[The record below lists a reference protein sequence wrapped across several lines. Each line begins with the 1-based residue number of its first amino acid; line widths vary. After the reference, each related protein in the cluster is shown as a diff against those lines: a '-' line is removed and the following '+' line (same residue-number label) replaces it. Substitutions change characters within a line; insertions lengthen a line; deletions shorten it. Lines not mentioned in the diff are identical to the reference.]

1 MKILLIVCFGWMLS
15 LYAVDVEMEIIKGIS
30 KPQTLGIVLSS
41 ESTKDKIANDIMQV
55 IKKDLEV
62 SCNFLFEDKN
72 FSTPISINNYKQ
84 AMFNDL
90 GLFVNVQSSNTILE
104 IDFVLYDFKQN
115 KMILQNRLSTTK
127 SDRYIFLAHK
137 LAIVVNDTLY
147 PNATISW
154 MDRLVLF
161 SRNISPRESEILVG
175 DYTLSYQKVL
185 IKGGIN
191 LFPKWANRNQDS
203 FYYTSLSGM
212 PTLYKFNIISRKQ
225 DKILSSDGMAVC
237 SDVSDDGK
245 LLLVSMAPNT
255 QSDIYLFDTQA
266 NLKTRLTNYQGI
278 DVGGQFI
285 DNDTKMVF
293 ISDRL
298 EQPAL
303 FVQAISKDNK
313 ALASKLPN
321 TSKNSSS
328 FTTYKEYVA
337 YSSKEKGDRDLNIYF
352 VSTLG
357 YDKKQLTFNG
367 RNQFPKF
374 SPDGNVLFYLRSY
387 NGKNMTAIYK
397 MGYNKH
403 FYFPNN
409 TGTLQSIDW

>member
-1 MKILLIVCFGWMLS
+1 MRVLFIFFLGLIANLL
-15 LYAVDVEMEIIKGIS
+15 AVDVEMEIIKGIS

-41 ESTKDKIANDIMQV
+41 ESTKDKIANDIIQV

-62 SCNFLFEDKN
+62 SCNFVFEDKN
-72 FSTPISINNYKQ
+72 SQMPISLSNYKQ
-84 AMFNDL
+84 AMLSEL
-90 GLFVNVQSSNTILE
+90 GLFVNVQSATATLD

-115 KMILQNRLSTTK
+115 KVILQNRLSTTK

-147 PNATISW
+147 PSASIAW

-185 IKGGIN
+185 VKGGIN
-191 LFPKWANRNQDS
+191 LFPKWANKNQDS
-203 FYYTSLSGM
+203 FYYTSLSGV

-237 SDVSDDGK
+237 SDVSDDGR

-255 QSDIYLFDTQA
+255 QSDVYLFDTQTST
-266 NLKTRLTNYQGI
+266 KTRLTNYQGI
-278 DVGGQFI
+278 DVGGQFVE
-285 DNDTKMVF
+285 NDTKMVF

-298 EQPAL
+298 QQPAL
-303 FVQAISKDNK
+303 FVQSISKDGK

-321 TSKNSSS
+321 TAKNSSS

-337 YSSKEKGDRDLNIYF
+337 YSSKERGDRDLNIYF

-357 YDKKQLTFNG
+357 YEKKQLTLNG

-374 SPDGNVLFYLRSY
+374 SPDGNVLFYMRSY

-409 TGTLQSIDW
+409 TGTLQSLDW